1 MVNCSTFDI
10 RRQFDDIDKSILIL
24 LATRA
29 QLSKEMALQKYSNDM
44 DVFQPET
51 WKQQLNNR
59 LKENEKLKVDSD
71 FLDKIFN
78 TIHEESIRIQNQE
91 LEKLK

>member
-1 MVNCSTFDI
+1 MVNCSIFDI

-29 QLSKEMALQKYSNDM
+29 QLSKEMALHKYNTDM
-44 DVFQPET
+44 EVVQSET

-71 FLDKIFN
+71 FLDKIFS

>member
-1 MVNCSTFDI
+1 MVNCSIFDI

-24 LATRA
+24 LATRT
-29 QLSKEMALQKYSNDM
+29 QLSKEMALQKKNNNI
-44 DVFQPET
+44 DVLQPET
-51 WKQQLNNR
+51 WKQQLHNR

-71 FLDKIFN
+71 FLNKIF
-78 TIHEESIRIQNQE
+78 TSIHEESIRIQNQE

>member
-1 MVNCSTFDI
+1 MVNCSIFDI

-29 QLSKEMALQKYSNDM
+29 QLSKEMALQKYNSDM
-44 DVFQPET
+44 EVVQPET

-71 FLDKIFN
+71 FLDKIFSA
-78 TIHEESIRIQNQE
+78 IHEESIRIQKQE

>member
-1 MVNCSTFDI
+1 MVNCSIFDI

-29 QLSKEMALQKYSNDM
+29 QLSKEMALQKKNNNM

-59 LKENEKLKVDSD
+59 LKENEKLKVDAD
-71 FLDKIFN
+71 FIDQIFSA
-78 TIHEESIRIQNQE
+78 IHEESIRIQNQE

>member
-1 MVNCSTFDI
+1 MVNCSIFDI

-24 LATRA
+24 LATRT

-44 DVFQPET
+44 NVFQPET

-59 LKENEKLKVDSD
+59 LKENEKLKIDSD
-71 FLDKIFN
+71 FLDKIFSA
-78 TIHEESIRIQNQE
+78 IHEESIRIQNQE